1 MRAVIFSAFP
11 QEIRQ
16 IIKNL
21 RAERR
26 FQRHPFVLF
35 SAEYFSK
42 EIIVVLT
49 GMGRENAEK
58 AAKDLV
64 KEYSPDLA
72 LSIGFGG
79 ALYKDAVI
87 GEIVWGSR
95 VFLIQK
101 DIIETL
107 ELSYARDAIRRLP
120 RNLAIREG
128 SILTLENWMEK
139 KDIKKILPDEFSFP
153 VCDMETFFLAKWAE
167 EKGLPFLAMRS
178 VTDLIDEE
186 IPQEFLSVTDEHG
199 GYRFSRALKLILG
212 KPRLIKDIVKIGR
225 NSRIAS
231 DNLWS
236 AVESLLE
243 ILCLTLIMQT
253 LFKNLFNSIDYWEYL
268 HLFIYRNIPTTIS
281 Y

>member
-1 MRAVIFSAFP
+1 VRAVIFSAFP

-21 RAERR
+21 KAERS
-26 FQRHPFVLF
+26 FQRHPFTSF
-35 SAEYFSK
+35 SAKYFSK

-49 GMGRENAEK
+49 GIGRENVEK
-58 AAKDLV
+58 AVKYIV
-64 KEYSPDLA
+64 KEYSPDFA

-79 ALYKDAVI
+79 ALYGGAVV

-95 VFLIQK
+95 VFLIQE

-107 ELSYARDAIRRLP
+107 ELSHARDTIGGLP

-128 SILTLENWMEK
+128 SILTLEKWMK
-139 KDIKKILPDEFSFP
+139 KTDIKKILPDEFSLS
-153 VCDMETFFLAKWAE
+153 VCDMETFFLAKCVM

-178 VTDLIDEE
+178 VTDLVDEE

-199 GYRFSRALKLILG
+199 GYRLSRALKLILG
-212 KPRLIKDIVKIGR
+212 KPRLMKDIVKIRR

-231 DNLWS
+231 NNLWC
-236 AVESLLE
+236 VVRSLIE
-243 ILCLTLIMQT
+243 IL
-253 LFKNLFNSIDYWEYL
+253 
-268 HLFIYRNIPTTIS
+268 
-281 Y
+281 